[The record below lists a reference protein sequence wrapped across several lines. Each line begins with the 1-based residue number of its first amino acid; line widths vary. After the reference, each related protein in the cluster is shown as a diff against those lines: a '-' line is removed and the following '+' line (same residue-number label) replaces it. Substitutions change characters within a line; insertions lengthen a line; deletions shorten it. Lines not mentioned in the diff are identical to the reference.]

1 MPQTVSLRRSG
12 DGPRRRAHVCN
23 FATAEELV
31 EDSGMTS
38 LRRSPEK
45 IRLPL
50 GFSFSAVA
58 AGIKVSGRP
67 DLALVDVWGRAPLRQ
82 AQGRL
87 SPVQAQRSLAAAG
100 GATAAA
106 LFTKNRVVA
115 APVEVGRAS
124 LLATGGRIRA
134 VVVNSGNANCATGR
148 AGIQACEGVCREAG
162 KLFGVPATEIF
173 PSSTGIIG
181 VRLPAEKIRA
191 KLPEL
196 VVLAARSPSQ
206 RGVLAFAHAIM
217 TTDTRAKIASARFR
231 VNARDVTVLGV
242 AKGAGMIHPQLATM
256 LVYLFTDVGASPR
269 DLQSLLREACD
280 QSLNCMSIDGD
291 TSTNDT
297 VLLVA
302 SGASGTRVKDV
313 RVRKKM
319 SAALTAVCQSL
330 AEQIVS
336 DGEGVQHVIRLF
348 VEQARGREEALLVAR
363 TIAHSMLVKTAWAG
377 ADPNW
382 GRILAAV
389 GRCGAP
395 IDPSRVQIFIGS
407 QKVCRN
413 GVACSFNERQAH
425 RSLAQPVSD
434 IRVQLRRGQHSVRF
448 LTADLTAEYVRIN
461 ADYST

>member
-1 MPQTVSLRRSG
+1 
-12 DGPRRRAHVCN
+12 
-23 FATAEELV
+23 
-31 EDSGMTS
+31 MTS

-50 GFSFSAVA
+50 GFSFAAVA

-67 DLALVDVWGRAPLRQ
+67 DLALV
-82 AQGRL
+82 
-87 SPVQAQRSLAAAG
+87 AAAS
-100 GATAAA
+100 GASAAA

-115 APVEVGRAS
+115 APVVVGRAALRS
-124 LLATGGRIRA
+124 TGGRVRA
-134 VVVNSGNANCATGR
+134 VVVNSGNANCATGP
-148 AGIQACEGVCREAG
+148 AGIQACERVCREAG
-162 KLFGVPATEIF
+162 NLLGVSAAEIF

-181 VRLPAEKIRA
+181 VRLPAEKILK

-196 VVLAARSPSQ
+196 VILSARSPGQ
-206 RGVLAFAHAIM
+206 RGVRAFARAIM
-217 TTDTRAKIASARFR
+217 TTDTRPKIASARFR
-231 VNARDVTVLGV
+231 VGSQAVTVLGI
-242 AKGAGMIHPQLATM
+242 AKGAGMIHPQLATL
-256 LVYLFTDVGASPR
+256 LVYLFTDVGASAR
-269 DLQSLLREACD
+269 ELQPLLREACD

-297 VLLVA
+297 VLLLA
-302 SGASGTRVKDV
+302 SGASGARVRDV
-313 RVRKKM
+313 RTRKKF
-319 SAALTAVCQSL
+319 SAALSAVCQSL

-348 VEQARGREEALLVAR
+348 VEQARSREEALQVAR

-389 GRCGAP
+389 GRCGLP
-395 IDPSRVQIFIGS
+395 IDPSPIQIFIGS

-413 GVACSFNERQAH
+413 GVACAFDERQAH
-425 RSLAQPVSD
+425 RDLARPVCD
-434 IRVQLRRGQHSVRF
+434 VRVQLGRGQHTVRF
-448 LTADLTAEYVRIN
+448 LTTDLTAEYVRIN

>member
-1 MPQTVSLRRSG
+1 
-12 DGPRRRAHVCN
+12 
-23 FATAEELV
+23 
-31 EDSGMTS
+31 MTS

-45 IRLPL
+45 IRLPV

-67 DLALVDVWGRAPLRQ
+67 DLALVE
-82 AQGRL
+82 
-87 SPVQAQRSLAAAG
+87 AAG

-115 APVEVGRAS
+115 APVEVGRAA
-124 LLATGGRIRA
+124 LLSTGGRVRA

-148 AGIQACEGVCREAG
+148 AGIQACERVCREAG
-162 KLFGVPATEIF
+162 KLFGVPAAEIF

-196 VVLAARSPSQ
+196 ITLSARSPSQ
-206 RGVLAFAHAIM
+206 RGVLAFARAIM
-217 TTDTRAKIASARFR
+217 TTDTRPKIASARFR
-231 VNARDVTVLGV
+231 VNSKDVTVLGV

-256 LVYLFTDVGASPR
+256 LVYLFTDVGASPS

-297 VLLVA
+297 VLLLA
-302 SGASGTRVKDV
+302 SGASGVRVGARAGARAKDV
-313 RVRKKM
+313 RVRKKF

-336 DGEGVQHVIRLF
+336 DGEGVQHVIRLS

-395 IDPSRVQIFIGS
+395 IDPSRIQIFIGR

-413 GVACSFNERQAH
+413 GVACLFNERQAH
-425 RSLAQPVSD
+425 RSLAQPVCD
-434 IRVQLRRGQHSVRF
+434 IRVQLGRGQESVRF
-448 LTADLTAEYVRIN
+448 LTTDLTAEYVRIN

>member
-1 MPQTVSLRRSG
+1 
-12 DGPRRRAHVCN
+12 
-23 FATAEELV
+23 
-31 EDSGMTS
+31 MTS

-45 IRLPL
+45 IRLPA

-67 DLALVDVWGRAPLRQ
+67 DLALVEAG
-82 AQGRL
+82 
-87 SPVQAQRSLAAAG
+87 G

-115 APVEVGRAS
+115 APVEVGRAA
-124 LLATGGRIRA
+124 LLATGGRVRA

-148 AGIQACEGVCREAG
+148 AGIQACERVCREAG
-162 KLFGVPATEIF
+162 KLLGVPAAEIF

-181 VRLPAEKIRA
+181 VRLPEEKIHA

-196 VVLAARSPSQ
+196 IVRRSANH
-206 RGVLAFAHAIM
+206 RGVLGFAHAIM

-231 VNARDVTVLGV
+231 VAAKEVTVLGI

-256 LVYLFTDVGASPR
+256 LVYLFTDVGASPSE
-269 DLQSLLREACD
+269 LQSLLREACD

-297 VLLVA
+297 VLLLA
-302 SGASGTRVKDV
+302 SGASGARVGARAKDV
-313 RVRKKM
+313 RVRKKF

-348 VEQARGREEALLVAR
+348 VEQARGREEALQVAR

-389 GRCGAP
+389 GRCGLP
-395 IDPSRVQIFIGS
+395 IDPARVQIFIDS

-425 RSLAQPVSD
+425 RSLAQRVCD
-434 IRVQLRRGQHSVRF
+434 IRVQLGRGRSTVRF
-448 LTADLTAEYVRIN
+448 LTTDLTAEYVRIN

>member
-1 MPQTVSLRRSG
+1 
-12 DGPRRRAHVCN
+12 
-23 FATAEELV
+23 
-31 EDSGMTS
+31 MTS

-67 DLALVDVWGRAPLRQ
+67 DLALVESATG
-82 AQGRL
+82 
-87 SPVQAQRSLAAAG
+87 AA
-100 GATAAA
+100 AAA

-115 APVEVGRAS
+115 APVQVGRAS
-124 LLATGGRIRA
+124 LLLTGGRVRA
-134 VVVNSGNANCATGR
+134 VIVNSGNANCATGR
-148 AGIQACEGVCREAG
+148 AGIQDCERVCREAG
-162 KLFGVPATEIF
+162 NLFGVPAAEVF

-181 VRLPAEKIRA
+181 VRLPSEKIRV
-191 KLPEL
+191 KLPDL
-196 VVLAARSPSQ
+196 MAARSASQ

-217 TTDTRAKIASARFR
+217 TTDTRPKIASVRFQ
-231 VNARDVTVLGV
+231 AASQEVTVLGI

-256 LVYLFTDVGASPR
+256 LVYLFTDVDASPR
-269 DLQSLLREACD
+269 ELHPVLREACD
-280 QSLNCMSIDGD
+280 DSLNCMSIDGD

-297 VLLVA
+297 VLLLA
-302 SGASGTRVKDV
+302 SGASGARVKDV
-313 RVRKKM
+313 RTRNKF

-348 VEQARGREEALLVAR
+348 VEQATSREEALLVAR
-363 TIAHSMLVKTAWAG
+363 TIAHSLLVKTAWAG

-389 GRCGAP
+389 GRCGVP
-395 IDPSRVQIFIGS
+395 IDPSQVQIVIGS

-413 GVACSFNERQAH
+413 GVACAFNQQQAH
-425 RSLAQPVSD
+425 RTLAQPVCD

-448 LTADLTAEYVRIN
+448 LTTDLTAEYVRIN

>member
-1 MPQTVSLRRSG
+1 M
-12 DGPRRRAHVCN
+12 
-23 FATAEELV
+23 TA
-31 EDSGMTS
+31 

-50 GFSFSAVA
+50 GFSFAAVA

-67 DLALVDVWGRAPLRQ
+67 DLALVE
-82 AQGRL
+82 
-87 SPVQAQRSLAAAG
+87 AAG
-100 GATAAA
+100 GTTAAA

-115 APVEVGRAS
+115 APVVVGRAA
-124 LLATGGRIRA
+124 LLSTGRVRA
-134 VVVNSGNANCATGR
+134 IVVNSGNANCATGR
-148 AGIQACEGVCREAG
+148 AGIQACERVCREAG
-162 KLFGVPATEIF
+162 KLFGVSAAEVF

-181 VRLPAEKIRA
+181 VRLPAEKIIA

-196 VVLAARSPSQ
+196 VSLSARSASQ
-206 RGVLAFAHAIM
+206 RGVLAFAQAIM
-217 TTDTRAKIASARFR
+217 TTDTRPKIASARFR
-231 VNARDVTVLGV
+231 ASSPEDLTEGAREVTVLGI

-269 DLQSLLREACD
+269 ELQPLLREACD
-280 QSLNCMSIDGD
+280 RSLNCMSIDGD

-297 VLLVA
+297 VLLLA
-302 SGASGTRVKDV
+302 SGASRARARDARTRMKF
-313 RVRKKM
+313 

-348 VEQARGREEALLVAR
+348 VEQARSREEALLVAR
-363 TIAHSMLVKTAWAG
+363 AIAHSMLVKTAWAG

-395 IDPSRVQIFIGS
+395 IDPSRVQIFIGE
-407 QKVCRN
+407 QRVCRN
-413 GVACSFNERQAH
+413 GIGCVFNERQAH
-425 RSLAQPVSD
+425 RTLAQPVCD
-434 IRVQLRRGQHSVRF
+434 IRVQLGRGQHAVRF
-448 LTADLTAEYVRIN
+448 LTTDLTAEYVRIN

>member
-1 MPQTVSLRRSG
+1 MTALR
-12 DGPRRRAHVCN
+12 H
-23 FATAEELV
+23 
-31 EDSGMTS
+31 
-38 LRRSPEK
+38 SPEK

-58 AGIKVSGRP
+58 TGIKVSGRP
-67 DLALVDVWGRAPLRQ
+67 DLALVE
-82 AQGRL
+82 
-87 SPVQAQRSLAAAG
+87 AANG
-100 GATAAA
+100 VNAAA

-124 LLATGGRIRA
+124 LLSTGGRMRA

-148 AGIQACEGVCREAG
+148 SGIQACERVCREAG
-162 KLFGVPATEIF
+162 KLFGVPAAEVF

-181 VRLPAEKIRA
+181 VRLPAEKIHA

-196 VVLAARSPSQ
+196 IATRSASKC
-206 RGVLAFAHAIM
+206 GVLAFARAIM
-217 TTDTRAKIASARFR
+217 TTDTRPKLASARFR
-231 VNARDVTVLGV
+231 VASKEVTVLGI

-256 LVYLFTDVGASPR
+256 LVYLFTDVSASPR
-269 DLQSLLREACD
+269 ELQPLLREACD
-280 QSLNCMSIDGD
+280 DSLNCMSIDGD

-297 VLLVA
+297 VLLLA
-302 SGASGTRVKDV
+302 SGASGA
-313 RVRKKM
+313 RVRDIRIRKKF
-319 SAALTAVCQSL
+319 SSALTAVCQSL

-348 VEQARGREEALLVAR
+348 VEQARSREEALLVAR
-363 TIAHSMLVKTAWAG
+363 TIAHSALVKTAWAG

-389 GRCGAP
+389 GRSGVS

-413 GVACSFNERQAH
+413 GVACTFNERQAH
-425 RSLAQPVSD
+425 RHLALPVCD
-434 IRVQLRRGQHSVRF
+434 IRVQLGRGQHSVRF
-448 LTADLTAEYVRIN
+448 LTTDLTAEYVRIN

>member
-1 MPQTVSLRRSG
+1 M
-12 DGPRRRAHVCN
+12 
-23 FATAEELV
+23 TA
-31 EDSGMTS
+31 

-67 DLALVDVWGRAPLRQ
+67 DLALVEVWGRAPSR
-82 AQGRL
+82 ACPER
-87 SPVQAQRSLAAAG
+87 SRRVQAERNSAAAG
-100 GATAAA
+100 GASAAV

-115 APVEVGRAS
+115 SPVEVGRAG
-124 LLATGGRIRA
+124 LLSTGGRVRA

-148 AGIQACEGVCREAG
+148 AGIQACEQVCREAG
-162 KLFGVPATEIF
+162 NLFGVPAAEIF

-181 VRLPAEKIRA
+181 VRLPVEKIRA

-196 VVLAARSPSQ
+196 VILAARSPSQ

-217 TTDTRAKIASARFR
+217 TTDTRPKIASVRFR
-231 VNARDVTVLGV
+231 TASKEVTVLGI

-256 LVYLFTDVGASPR
+256 LVFLFTDVGASPR
-269 DLQSLLREACD
+269 ELQPLLREACD
-280 QSLNCMSIDGD
+280 HSLNCMSIDGD

-297 VLLVA
+297 VLLLANGA
-302 SGASGTRVKDV
+302 SGARVRDV
-313 RVRKKM
+313 RTRKKL

-348 VEQARGREEALLVAR
+348 VEQARSREEALLVAR
-363 TIAHSMLVKTAWAG
+363 TIAHSALVKTAWAG

-413 GVACSFNERQAH
+413 GIACAFNERQAH
-425 RSLAQPVSD
+425 RNLAQPVCD
-434 IRVQLRRGQHSVRF
+434 VRVQLGRGRHSVRF
-448 LTADLTAEYVRIN
+448 LTTDLTAEYVRIN

>member
-1 MPQTVSLRRSG
+1 M
-12 DGPRRRAHVCN
+12 
-23 FATAEELV
+23 TA
-31 EDSGMTS
+31 

-58 AGIKVSGRP
+58 AGIKVSGWP
-67 DLALVDVWGRAPLRQ
+67 DLALAEAD
-82 AQGRL
+82 
-87 SPVQAQRSLAAAG
+87 G

-124 LLATGGRIRA
+124 LLSTGGRVRA
-134 VVVNSGNANCATGR
+134 VLVNSGNANCATGR
-148 AGIQACEGVCREAG
+148 AGIQACERVCQDAG
-162 KLFGVPATEIF
+162 KLLGVTAAEIV

-181 VRLPAEKIRA
+181 VRLPAKKIHSR
-191 KLPEL
+191 LPQL
-196 VVLAARSPSQ
+196 IAARAASQ
-206 RGVLAFAHAIM
+206 RAVLAFAHAIM
-217 TTDTRAKIASARFR
+217 TTDTRPKIASARFCR
-231 VNARDVTVLGV
+231 DSKDVTVLGI

-256 LVYLFTDVGASPR
+256 LVYLFTDVGASAR
-269 DLQSLLREACD
+269 ELQSFLREACD

-297 VLLVA
+297 VLLLA
-302 SGASGTRVKDV
+302 SGASGARVGDDGS
-313 RVRKKM
+313 RKKL
-319 SAALTAVCQSL
+319 SAALSAVCQSL

-348 VEQARGREEALLVAR
+348 VEQARSREEALVVAR

-389 GRCGAP
+389 GRCGLP
-395 IDPSRVQIFIGS
+395 IDPSRVQILIGR

-413 GVACSFNERQAH
+413 GIACAFNQQQAH
-425 RSLAQPVSD
+425 RYLVQPVCD
-434 IRVQLRRGQHSVRF
+434 VRVQLGRGPHSLRF
-448 LTADLTAEYVRIN
+448 LTTDLTAEYVRIN

>member
-1 MPQTVSLRRSG
+1 MI
-12 DGPRRRAHVCN
+12 
-23 FATAEELV
+23 
-31 EDSGMTS
+31 S

-50 GFSFSAVA
+50 GFSFSAIA

-67 DLALVDVWGRAPLRQ
+67 DLALVE
-82 AQGRL
+82 
-87 SPVQAQRSLAAAG
+87 AAN

-106 LFTKNRVVA
+106 LFTTNRVVA

-124 LLATGGRIRA
+124 LLSTGGRVRA

-148 AGIQACEGVCREAG
+148 AGIQACERVCREAG
-162 KLFGVPATEIF
+162 NLFGVSAAEVF

-196 VVLAARSPSQ
+196 IATRSPSR

-217 TTDTRAKIASARFR
+217 TTDTRPKIASVRFR
-231 VNARDVTVLGV
+231 TASKEVTVLGI

-256 LVYLFTDVGASPR
+256 LVYLLTDVGANPR
-269 DLQSLLREACD
+269 ELQPLLREACD
-280 QSLNCMSIDGD
+280 HSLNCMSIDGD

-297 VLLVA
+297 VLLLA
-302 SGASGTRVKDV
+302 SGASGARVRDV
-313 RVRKKM
+313 RTGKKL

-348 VEQARGREEALLVAR
+348 VEQARSREEALLVAR

-395 IDPSRVQIFIGS
+395 IDPSRVQIFIGR

-413 GVACSFNERQAH
+413 GVACAFNERQAH
-425 RSLAQPVSD
+425 RNLAQPVCD
-434 IRVQLRRGQHSVRF
+434 IRVQLRRGQQSVRF
-448 LTADLTAEYVRIN
+448 LTTDLTAEYVRIN

>member
-1 MPQTVSLRRSG
+1 
-12 DGPRRRAHVCN
+12 
-23 FATAEELV
+23 
-31 EDSGMTS
+31 MTS

-67 DLALVDVWGRAPLRQ
+67 DLALVE
-82 AQGRL
+82 
-87 SPVQAQRSLAAAG
+87 AAG

-124 LLATGGRIRA
+124 LLSTGGRVRA

-148 AGIQACEGVCREAG
+148 AGIQACERVCREAG
-162 KLFGVPATEIF
+162 KLFGVPVAEIF

-181 VRLPAEKIRA
+181 VRLPAEKIHA
-191 KLPEL
+191 KLQEL
-196 VVLAARSPSQ
+196 IAARSPSQ
-206 RGVLAFAHAIM
+206 RSVVAFAHAIT

-231 VNARDVTVLGV
+231 VNSKDVTVLGV

-269 DLQSLLREACD
+269 ELESLLREACD
-280 QSLNCMSIDGD
+280 ESLNCMSIDGD

-297 VLLVA
+297 VLLLA
-302 SGASGTRVKDV
+302 SGASGVRVGARARDV
-313 RVRKKM
+313 LVRKKF

-348 VEQARGREEALLVAR
+348 VEQARGREEALVVAR

-389 GRCGAP
+389 GRCGLP
-395 IDPSRVQIFIGS
+395 IDPARVQIFIGR
-407 QKVCRN
+407 QKVCRH
-413 GVACSFNERQAH
+413 GVACAFNERQAH
-425 RSLAQPVSD
+425 RHLAQPVCD
-434 IRVQLRRGQHSVRF
+434 IRVQLGRGRESVRF
-448 LTADLTAEYVRIN
+448 LTTDLTAKYVRIN